1 MGEVCAFLASQK
13 LKFHS
18 NQRWI
23 STASADFIFPSAPSQ
38 VFAGTK
44 DSAGGIG
51 LSAGLRP
58 LIVSRV
64 KCGGGPCRGHS
75 VLPCTGNTICLH
87 CAFIKGARFGICLR
101 KHVVAATGPS
111 PFKVGDNQRPERTMS
126 GVENLRLS
134 VPSPVKN

>member
-51 LSAGLRP
+51 PVRWP
-58 LIVSRV
+58 
-64 KCGGGPCRGHS
+64 
-75 VLPCTGNTICLH
+75 
-87 CAFIKGARFGICLR
+87 
-101 KHVVAATGPS
+101 AAADSLT
-111 PFKVGDNQRPERTMS
+111 R
-126 GVENLRLS
+126 
-134 VPSPVKN
+134 